1 MSKAKRQARRA
12 DRQEKRQKR
21 QGNRAAM
28 RSHIKEAK
36 SKMRKITPEQLEIA
50 EGPDAWKPLFSKIWT
65 VVDPML
71 ELSQGLI
78 TRDSIDNFIEEIQA
92 TGDLI
97 AYGHSDIEDESIF
110 LKNLSEHWAT
120 IQKALEFALGFAG
133 RKLDLVIQRIETILE
148 DLVNDYRAGQ
158 EPETSAQD

>member
-1 MSKAKRQARRA
+1 MSKAKRQARKA
-12 DRQEKRQKR
+12 DRQEKRQNR
-21 QGNRAAM
+21 QENRAAM
-28 RSHIKEAK
+28 RNHIKEAK
-36 SKMRKITPEQLEIA
+36 SKMRKITPEQLEMA
-50 EGPDAWKPLFSKIWT
+50 ESPDAWKPVFSKIWT

-97 AYGHSDIEDESIF
+97 AYGHSDSEDESIF
-110 LKNLSEHWAT
+110 LENLSEHWAL
-120 IQKALEFALGFAG
+120 IQKGFDFAQGFAG
-133 RKLDLVIQRIETILE
+133 RKLDRVIQRIETILE